1 MGQAGRE
8 LQSGFILQHKNYKES
23 SLILDVL
30 TSDNGIIP
38 ILAKGV
44 RNKHSRWA
52 GVLLPFSRL
61 DLCWS
66 GKGDLKTLVHV
77 EFSEKYQLQGMALY
91 CGFYVNELTSC
102 FLHPYDPHPETFRLY
117 QHCLEQLQ
125 HNQQIERILRA
136 FELKLMELSGY
147 GLQLD
152 CDGRGFP
159 IKPDNKYYY
168 QVNQG
173 LICDEQGN
181 LSGKMLLA
189 LQQQKSLSEKY
200 QAEAKQLLRLV
211 IDHHLQGKKLKSR
224 SVLAN
229 IIRYL

>member
-1 MGQAGRE
+1 MVQRNRE

-30 TSDNGIIP
+30 TLNDGIVP
-38 ILAKGV
+38 LLAKGV

-52 GVLLPFSRL
+52 GILLPFSRL
-61 DLCWS
+61 EISWS
-66 GKGDLKTLVHV
+66 GKGDLKNLVHV
-77 EFSEKYQLQGMALY
+77 EFSEQYHLQGMALY
-91 CGFYVNELTSC
+91 CGFYVNELTGC
-102 FLHPYDPHPETFRLY
+102 FLYPHDPHTEIFRLY

-125 HNQQIERILRA
+125 RNQQIEWILRA

-152 CDGRGFP
+152 CDGQGVPVR
-159 IKPDNKYYY
+159 PDKKYFY
-168 QVNQG
+168 QPNLG

-181 LSGKMLLA
+181 LSGEMLLA
-189 LQQQKSLSEKY
+189 LQQNKVLSGKY